1 MILFLDTVSP
11 LPVFSII
18 KENIVIKSI
27 QILSKNSKKISNC
40 IIPAYLTLQNQI
52 QTKDKIEKLIVCT
65 GPGSF
70 TALRVGIAFMYGL
83 SISKKISLIG
93 VSCTDLLKFAIPK
106 LNVKKTIMII
116 CSSNDQNF
124 IATSLNK
131 SDKYSI
137 KKIDIKVHST
147 HIDYNQ
153 YNHCI
158 SNYKLSSNIVKTL
171 GLNICQQIN
180 FTEIV
185 RLNLND
191 VLSLPMK
198 SIIEPI
204 YISNN
209 KILN

>member
-1 MILFLDTVSP
+1 MAP
-11 LPVFSII
+11 
-18 KENIVIKSI
+18 
-27 QILSKNSKKISNC
+27 
-40 IIPAYLTLQNQI
+40 IP
-52 QTKDKIEKLIVCT
+52 
-65 GPGSF
+65 
-70 TALRVGIAFMYGL
+70 
-83 SISKKISLIG
+83 
-93 VSCTDLLKFAIPK
+93 
-106 LNVKKTIMII
+106 
-116 CSSNDQNF
+116 
-124 IATSLNK
+124 
-131 SDKYSI
+131 
-137 KKIDIKVHST
+137 
-147 HIDYNQ
+147 